1 MQRTICTDRAVVAS
15 AALAVNIEEDCGLRG
30 AQMPAAAATDTT
42 HGEISRNAT
51 FSSTADGTDLSGHE
65 V

>member
-1 MQRTICTDRAVVAS
+1 MQHTFCAGRAIVVS
-15 AALAVNIEEDCGLRG
+15 AVLVVDIEEDCGLRG